1 MNSSYDFKPRS
12 TLPLRRIS
20 APGETILDDHVA
32 TCLLC
37 AFGDEIRTFPLENAL
52 EQPTFPWIT
61 RSQEWLRPQGGAMR
75 TCRRTPLESFIKRKK
90 ALFMWVSVLLCVFL
104 HISKLLLLQYPFS
117 WYRSDKTCIIFM
129 QDNYSIL
136 LAASLIKSW
145 DLCSPYVIQ
154 PNNSIFAIYLYLPG
168 CEFLYISLYISNNV
182 KDF

>member
-1 MNSSYDFKPRS
+1 MF
-12 TLPLRRIS
+12 TVCIWRRDPNI
-20 APGETILDDHVA
+20 P
-32 TCLLC
+32 
-37 AFGDEIRTFPLENAL
+37 FGKRART
-52 EQPTFPWIT
+52 THFPWIT

-75 TCRRTPLESFIKRKK
+75 TCRRIPLESFIKRKK

-117 WYRSDKTCIIFM
+117 WYRSDKTGIIFM

-154 PNNSIFAIYLYLPG
+154 PNNSIFAIHSYLPG
-168 CEFLYISLYISNNV
+168 CEFLYISLYSSNNV